1 VWRFG
6 LALINSLPLLGWGEF
21 EVAHLHRRAQICC
34 CLPQSGALVPTP
46 EAVVDHDVVTQ
57 FKGAQPDLDE
67 SSFDHVTSRWRIVVP
82 VEGLHPFVL
91 RETKGFLLD
100 LDARAAV
107 VFPVHGS
114 PTVRNSVA
122 RFIITRIRPNA
133 PSLLTPLRTTGPCLP
148 SPGEGRGRGA
158 GGARLK
164 PRIDVFG
171 GVVASYQDFIPS
183 RRFHGP
189 RFMDAL
195 ALAPSG
201 THVAYIDDE
210 AGSSTS
216 RFRL

>member
-1 VWRFG
+1 P
-6 LALINSLPLLGWGEF
+6 LA
-21 EVAHLHRRAQICC
+21 
-34 CLPQSGALVPTP
+34 
-46 EAVVDHDVVTQ
+46 
-57 FKGAQPDLDE
+57 
-67 SSFDHVTSRWRIVVP
+67 
-82 VEGLHPFVL
+82 
-91 RETKGFLLD
+91 
-100 LDARAAV
+100 
-107 VFPVHGS
+107 
-114 PTVRNSVA
+114 
-122 RFIITRIRPNA
+122 
-133 PSLLTPLRTTGPCLP
+133 PCLP

-210 AGSSTS
+210 GGQFNISVQAVTGGPVRHLTSYVDSTVRRVMWDRRGDTLLYQADVQGNEKAQLFEVPVEGGEPRRLTHVDTASFWAALGDPVSPDGRRFAYAGN
-216 RFRL
+216 